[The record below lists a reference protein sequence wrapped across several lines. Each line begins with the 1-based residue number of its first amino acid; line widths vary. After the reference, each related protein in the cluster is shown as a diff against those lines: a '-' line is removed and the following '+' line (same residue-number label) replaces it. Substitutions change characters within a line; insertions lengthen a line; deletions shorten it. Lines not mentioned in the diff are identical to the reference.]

1 MSSGKWK
8 NLFKIIVKN
17 CLLPLTFF
25 ALSFANVATC
35 FANPTNYGSLE
46 EIVANDIQH
55 IQPENGYIH
64 IELAKK
70 KEDYNF
76 LYGGRYYFD
85 RMAEQNKKGV
95 EFAHYKNQDIVFK
108 GEETNNYL
116 VDYSIGLSNI
126 SKLDALK
133 FTLLAG
139 TVSPTDY
146 DEYTST
152 NHCMISK
159 GLASQIS
166 GADYKDLLGKTI
178 NYLNVDFTID
188 AVIDNSTFATE
199 FTNIS
204 GEKFIAFRYGRVVD
218 KTADY
223 VYHQFLDQSRYYDN
237 YSTFR
242 IMFAN
247 VYRTVNDAYFTLNFH
262 NGDWII
268 DDIHW
273 YKQNANPGINSSNM
287 KYFITAYFVVFALA
301 IAASLVARIAI
312 QRPKSE
318 KETFYVCI
326 ASAFAYFA
334 GLFLFGKTLNCTLVG
349 GIHINVFTAFG
360 SMFSLLYFV
369 SALLGAL
376 VVFAFVE
383 VKTKIISKENPLV
396 SIIIPVYNGA
406 NYLER
411 SIRSSLLQTYQN
423 IEVIVVDDGSN
434 DRGKTKKIALS
445 FDDKRLRYFY
455 KENGGV
461 SSALNVG
468 INKAKGKYICWL
480 SHDDILPLKKIE
492 EQLAFIE
499 QENDPFL
506 IPYSKN
512 IVIDEHNRKAKLR
525 KQFIYKVSKNGGVRP
540 SDYFKLKNIIFSSL
554 LVPTDYLKKHK
565 FRTELTYSQDVFALF
580 EMLKNGYKLKYSKY
594 GSVFYRVHSEQGSFT
609 RTEQIESN
617 LRIISQNFDNY
628 FEKTKDVG
636 FIKSFFYVASKK
648 SSNFDA
654 YKEAVDHIAQNR
666 KKYGLTYVDVLNS
679 KVLSVSYKFLYKI
692 KKVVLGR

>member
-1 MSSGKWK
+1 MSSDKWK
-8 NLFKIIVKN
+8 KIFKTIAKN

-64 IELAKK
+64 IELTKK

-133 FTLLAG
+133 FTLLSG
-139 TVSPTDY
+139 KVTPTDY
-146 DEYTST
+146 DEYTRT

-159 GLASQIS
+159 GLATKITNNDFAS
-166 GADYKDLLGKTI
+166 LLGKTI
-178 NYLNVDFTID
+178 NYLGVDFTID

-204 GEKFIAFRYGRVVD
+204 GEKFIAFRYGRVD
-218 KTADY
+218 NKTANY
-223 VYHQFLDQSRYYDN
+223 VYHQFLDPSRYYDN
-237 YSTFR
+237 YSIFR

-247 VYRTVNDAYFTLNFH
+247 VYRTVDDAYFTLKFH

-268 DDIHW
+268 NDIHW
-273 YKQNANPGINSSNM
+273 YKQNASPGINSDNV
-287 KYFITAYFVVFALA
+287 KYFIIAYFTIFTLA
-301 IAASLVARIAI
+301 VAASLVARIVIKA
-312 QRPKSE
+312 PKSE
-318 KETFYVCI
+318 KESFYVCI

-334 GLFLFGKTLNCTLVG
+334 GLLLFGKTLNCTLVG
-349 GIHINVFTAFG
+349 NIHINVFTAFG
-360 SMFSLLYFV
+360 SLFSLLYFV
-369 SALLGAL
+369 SALFGAL
-376 VVFAFVE
+376 LIFAFVN
-383 VKTKIISKENPLV
+383 VKTKTTSKDNPLV

-406 NYLER
+406 NYLSR

-468 INKAKGKYICWL
+468 ISIAKGKYICWL

-492 EQLAFIE
+492 EQLSFLE
-499 QENDPFL
+499 QANDPL
-506 IPYSKN
+506 IIPYSKN
-512 IVIDEHNRKAKLR
+512 IVIDENNRKAKLR
-525 KQFIYKVSKNGGVRP
+525 KQFVYKVSKNGGAKP

-565 FRTELTYSQDVFALF
+565 FRTDLTYSQDTFALF
-580 EMLKNGYKLKYSKY
+580 EMLRNGYKLKYSDY
-594 GSVFYRVHSEQGSFT
+594 GAVFYRVHSEQGSFT
-609 RTEQIESN
+609 RTEQIDSN
-617 LRIISQNFDNY
+617 IRIISQDYEDY
-628 FEKTKDVG
+628 FEKTKDTR
-636 FIKSFFYVASKK
+636 FIKKYFYYASKK
-648 SSNFDA
+648 SANYNA
-654 YKEAVDHIAQNR
+654 YKDVVDRMIQNR
-666 KKYGLTYVDVLNS
+666 KNYSLTIVDVMNS
-679 KVLSVSYKFLYKI
+679 KILSFCYRFLYKA
-692 KKVVLGR
+692 KKAVIGR